1 MRNTHTFLA
10 LSAGSALCLTAI
22 AQDSVSKFHA
32 LPGDAVDA
40 RNPAEQVNNFIVDQ
54 AALHSSWGTAFG
66 VAPIIKVSIA
76 NEAQGSP
83 PFMFFTEQE
92 SAQAISRLLKSNAA
106 FPHTSYSLWNGQ
118 GFGVNNNTAANDP
131 GTPVSTVGFSGFQ
144 FGVGFSEFSTGLT
157 NPGGVNA
164 ALSDI
169 IGGVVNFTPAVPS
182 RLYVSRVAAATNGT
196 SDSCNLGAFGYGSV
210 DEDGAVAFRADNFS
224 AVDCSGNLALT
235 GQNYFRVRML
245 ARNAGTVNAITN
257 AGGLDAG
264 ATDWPA
270 PMNQT
275 TTLDCPNAIPT
286 SVNGRSIIIGSNFT
300 TQYVFEQFANTL
312 TTDAI
317 GAHLAAGI
325 TDHRGN
331 AAYTPFNFTGI
342 FGAAS
347 TSGTSAFV
355 GKGSGALT
363 DHIDVF
369 GLDST
374 GQFVAPFGLALPAVI
389 TDPDQPAWNSG
400 IVAGTQQFDHYHG
413 SVAFNGGSGQ
423 VSLGKD
429 QAGNMLTAATV
440 YYGGVSNT
448 DKNNYIAVAR
458 TTPAGATTW
467 SVAGWTRE
475 DSSVPV
481 SDGKIIYMNGTTP
494 IGRMTGAL
502 FGPAIA
508 APMIDSVG
516 NVWFLAGITLNG
528 PPVVNAVGLLRAVYQ
543 PATFSYKLELVLRE
557 GDVFKGQN
565 STTNYK
571 INFLSL
577 AGSTSISPGTA
588 WSGNIAASAFE
599 NQNPASLNVQSSDT
613 LGGLVLSAGII
624 YDVNGDGQ
632 FIRSTGANG
641 TPGSPDE
648 DYQVLL
654 YVASTKD
661 CNNNNVPDDADIAN
675 GTSHDTN
682 LDGIPDECQNLG
694 PGVPFCIPGVGGVM
708 ACPCGNPQ
716 VPANSVKGCNNSAAT
731 GGAALTATGTASLAA
746 DSLAFA
752 SAGEKPTASSI
763 LLQGQNPPSA
773 AGVKFGQGVRCI
785 TQVLKRLYV
794 HNAVAGTVTFPQG
807 GDPNVHTQSMIKGDT
822 IPAGSTRLY
831 LVYYRDPT
839 VLGACTPLVDTFNAS
854 QGLSVLWTP

>member
-1 MRNTHTFLA
+1 MRITYTLLA
-10 LSAGSALCLTAI
+10 LSAGGALCLSAS

-32 LPGDAVDA
+32 LPGDAVDVH
-40 RNPAEQVNNFIVDQ
+40 NTAEQLNTFVVDQ
-54 AALHSSWGTAFG
+54 AALHSSWNTAFG

-76 NEAQGSP
+76 NEAQGNP

-92 SAQAISRLLKSNAA
+92 SAQAVSRQLKQNVPFAGS
-106 FPHTSYSLWNGQ
+106 TYSLWNGQ
-118 GFGVNNNTAANDP
+118 GFGINNNPAANDP
-131 GTPVSTVGFSGFQ
+131 GTPVSTTGFTGFQ

-157 NPGGVNA
+157 NPAGNGA
-164 ALSDI
+164 ALNDI
-169 IGGVVNFTPAVPS
+169 IGGVVNFTPAEPS
-182 RLYVSRVAAATNGT
+182 RLYVERIAAATNGST
-196 SDSCNLGAFGYGSV
+196 DSCNLGAFGFGAV
-210 DEDGAVAFRADNFS
+210 DEDGAICFRADNFN
-224 AVDCSGNLALT
+224 AVDCGGNVALT
-235 GQNYFRVRML
+235 GNNYFRVRML
-245 ARNAGTVNAITN
+245 ARNFSALNVISNT
-257 AGGLDAG
+257 GGSDAG
-264 ATDWPA
+264 ATDWPTPNDQA
-270 PMNQT
+270 
-275 TTLDCPNAIPT
+275 TTLACPNAIPT
-286 SVNGRSIIIGSNFT
+286 SVNGRSILIGGNFT
-300 TQYVFEQFANTL
+300 TQYVFEGAANVLTL
-312 TTDAI
+312 DAA
-317 GAHLAAGI
+317 GAHLASGI

-331 AAYTPFNFTGI
+331 VAYTPFNFTSI

-347 TSGTSAFV
+347 TSGTAAFV
-355 GKGSGALT
+355 AKTGTLT

-374 GQFVAPFGLALPAVI
+374 GQFVAPLGLGLPALI
-389 TDPDQPAWNSG
+389 TDPDQPSWNSG
-400 IVAGTQQFDHYHG
+400 IVAGTAQFDHYHG
-413 SVAFNGGSGQ
+413 STAFNGGTGQ

-429 QAGNMLTAATV
+429 QAGNMLAAATV

-458 TTPAGATTW
+458 TAPGGTTTW

-475 DSSVPV
+475 DPSVPV
-481 SDGKIIYMNGTTP
+481 SDGKIIYQNGTTP

-508 APMIDSVG
+508 IPMIDSVG

-543 PATFSYKLELVLRE
+543 PATFSYKLELVMKE
-557 GDVFKGQN
+557 GDIFHGIN
-565 STTNYK
+565 SNTNYK
-571 INFLSL
+571 INFLNV
-577 AGSTSISPGTA
+577 AGATTISPGTA
-588 WSGNIAASAFE
+588 WSNNISAGAFK
-599 NQNPASLNVQSSDT
+599 NQNPANLSITSSDT
-613 LGGLVLSAGII
+613 LGGMVISAGII

-654 YVASTKD
+654 YISSTKD
-661 CNNNNVPDDADIAN
+661 CNNNNIPDDADIAN
-675 GTSHDTN
+675 GTSQDIN
-682 LDGIPDECQNLG
+682 GDGIPDECQNLG
-694 PGVPFCIPGVGGVM
+694 PGVPFCVPGVNGVM
-708 ACPCGNPQ
+708 ACPCNNPQ
-716 VPANSVKGCNNSAAT
+716 VPANSIKGCNNSAAT

-746 DSLAFA
+746 DTVVFS

-773 AGVKFGQGVRCI
+773 AGVKFGQGIRCI

-822 IPAGSTRLY
+822 IAPGSTRLY

-839 VLGACTPLVDTFNAS
+839 VLAPCTPLVDTFNAS